1 MVSGDQLMTR
11 LAGRIMSTE
20 GLRDRRKE
28 GRDEEEEE
36 GVKEGWGGTETFNSS
51 SLRLRLEF

>member
-36 GVKEGWGGTETFNSS
+36 GVKEG
-51 SLRLRLEF
+51 